1 MKFPIQARPVAR
13 QTNRSRQGG
22 TGLTATGGI
31 ECSLCHLA
39 CDAISNPLARQACH
53 IACDEAVC

>member
-13 QTNRSRQGG
+13 QTSQSRLGQTGVTASGG
-22 TGLTATGGI
+22 F

-39 CDAISNPLARQACH
+39 CDAISNPLAKQACQ
-53 IACDEAVC
+53 